1 MRRGA
6 WRGGAENGSYVNQG
20 VYRVYALMRLL
31 SERLRRADALYREA
45 QFKSKPVD

>member
-1 MRRGA
+1 
-6 WRGGAENGSYVNQG
+6 
-20 VYRVYALMRLL
+20 MRLL